1 MCVTCL
7 FFSELSVFSKVIS
20 KVTAWHDIDD
30 QIQVFTVL
38 ECKVHINEETNELLI
53 SIVITGG

>member
-1 MCVTCL
+1 M
-7 FFSELSVFSKVIS
+7 FSKVIS
-20 KVTAWHDIDD
+20 KVTAWHDIND

-38 ECKVHINEETNELLI
+38 ECEVHINEETNELLI